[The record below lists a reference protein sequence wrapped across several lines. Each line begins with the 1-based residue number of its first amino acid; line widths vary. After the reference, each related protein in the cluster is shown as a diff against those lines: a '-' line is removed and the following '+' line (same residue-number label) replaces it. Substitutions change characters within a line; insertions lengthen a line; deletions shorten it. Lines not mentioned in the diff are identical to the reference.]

1 MEPGELLEYGKFPE
15 ATVKNETMVE
25 IPSDCCD

>member
-1 MEPGELLEYGKFPE
+1 MEPGELLEHGKFSE

-25 IPSDCCD
+25 IPNDSCD